1 MEPVVHLRST
11 VALLGR
17 FPALAG
23 VDLDVGAGEVVML
36 RGANG
41 AGKTTLLR
49 TCAGLVAVARGE
61 ARVLDVDLV
70 ADRAAVRPLVGL
82 LGHATALYDDLT
94 ALDNVRFWAK
104 AAGVD
109 PAGAANALA
118 RVAVSDRLADVAVT
132 RLSTGQRRRVSLAAL
147 IVRRPRL
154 WLLDEPHAG
163 LDADA
168 RDLLD
173 GLVLEAAE
181 KGATVLLASH
191 ELDRAVGLADRV
203 VTIGGGV
210 VTATEPGERPSLR
223 APLEPSLRPRLEAA
237 G

>member
-109 PAGAANALA
+109 PANAVGALD
-118 RVAVSDRLADVAVT
+118 RVAVADRLADVAVS

-173 GLVLEAAE
+173 GLVLEAAG

-210 VTATEPGERPSLR
+210 VTATEAGERST
-223 APLEPSLRPRLEAA
+223 LRPRLEAA